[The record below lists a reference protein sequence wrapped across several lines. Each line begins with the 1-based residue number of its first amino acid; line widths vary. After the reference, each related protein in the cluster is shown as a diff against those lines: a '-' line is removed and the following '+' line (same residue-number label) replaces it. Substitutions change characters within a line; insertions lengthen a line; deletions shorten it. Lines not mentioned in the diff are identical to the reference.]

1 MLPAWRV
8 GNRAI
13 EAEFHA
19 SPPLSIQACCLT
31 THIIVSDQAACGNC
45 LSPGG
50 VTPIMCVTECHNPHS
65 GLWRCSMAVTALE
78 IKTCS
83 PFAQG
88 TTFGDVGPYEQLD
101 GTVHFVVD
109 PDHPSN
115 AGITDLQLAPRD
127 AHGLVRCWADV
138 RILKPA
144 ALQHGNHRLLLDIVN
159 RGNPTVLTN
168 FNSAVSRM
176 EPGNGFLMHQ
186 GYTVIW
192 CGWQDDVPA

>member
-19 SPPLSIQACCLT
+19 SPPVCIPPCCPT
-31 THIIVSDQAACGNC
+31 THIILSDQAACGNR

-50 VTPIMCVTECHNPHS
+50 VAPIMCATACRNLSPS
-65 GLWRCSMAVTALE
+65 LWRCSMVVTALE

-88 TTFGDVGPYEQLD
+88 IAFGDVGPYEQLD
-101 GTVHFVVD
+101 GTVHFAVD

-138 RILKPA
+138 RILKQA
-144 ALQHGNHRLLLDIVN
+144 A
-159 RGNPTVLTN
+159 
-168 FNSAVSRM
+168 
-176 EPGNGFLMHQ
+176 
-186 GYTVIW
+186 
-192 CGWQDDVPA
+192 